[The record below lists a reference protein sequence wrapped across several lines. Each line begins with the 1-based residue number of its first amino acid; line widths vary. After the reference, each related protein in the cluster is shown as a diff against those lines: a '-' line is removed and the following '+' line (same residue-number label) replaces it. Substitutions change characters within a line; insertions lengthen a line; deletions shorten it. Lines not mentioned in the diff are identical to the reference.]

1 MSGKDRGA
9 VLISR
14 MDKARKRPS
23 EREDRRNLPAFSEA
37 CGLVCGIICHG
48 LSPLGGALSE
58 FFFCFFGHASLV
70 VCVFSVQEIWR

>member
-1 MSGKDRGA
+1 MSGQDRGA

-14 MDKARKRPS
+14 MDIARKRSS

-37 CGLVCGIICHG
+37 CRLVSDRICHG

-58 FFFCFFGHASLV
+58 FVFSLFGHASLWV
-70 VCVFSVQEIWR
+70 RVFSVLEIWR